1 MLITLTLLWILKQH
15 NSIQGDV
22 AELMYL
28 RDSLTSGLGQLIEC
42 TDQQIIDLVMQ
53 GTQKYVQRFY

>member
-1 MLITLTLLWILKQH
+1 
-15 NSIQGDV
+15 
-22 AELMYL
+22 MYL

-53 GTQKYVQRFY
+53 GTEKNVHEFD